1 MNLTKPNQNITFKV
15 GATNMQLQRAI
26 EAALPAA
33 TEQMKD
39 KAKEF
44 KGSTEK
50 ETCYNIFNFLMTKI
64 HYKVDGDNQKIKLPS
79 AFLREKEGDCK
90 SYSLFTAS
98 ILANLKIPFSFT
110 YASYNPTDSTP
121 EHIYVTTKKGCI
133 IDAVYKKFDSEKKAT
148 YKFQKP
154 MNISYIS
161 GVKKHQSISNNNS
174 NKTYYIEY
182 LNKNK
187 GFKKDKIEF
196 DNYEKALKWGKS
208 KLDNFQMDM
217 IKVEFNKIGN
227 ITMNNINDQKFHLP
241 NSLGKSHSPSIGAL
255 SSNMGGIGRTGY
267 DWAKAVGIDK
277 YYEQYKWEFKF
288 YNPVLGGQRSVLQ
301 TVLSKN
307 GGGLSNYLW
316 SISPFNDT
324 DKEDTTKKALYFGEL
339 EMVLKALM
347 KKYKVEDEKMAYN
360 PSPAGTFISKDSFK
374 PVSTYNGPLT
384 VKYVPSNNATVFTPE
399 IQYAKQY
406 YDASAVKA
414 NNFTRELEAA
424 KLQIY
429 AKYPYIISRKST
441 PQMHEAYR
449 KLETWYFWEMGGSP
463 DDLNIAVREGNT
475 KTPTGA
481 SFNLW
486 IRQKL
491 EGKNPSIGL
500 GLQASI
506 SAVFGFKYN
515 PDTNQI
521 IDPATNKSINGA
533 ANGVGALAEISA
545 LILKILA
552 WIAGFGKIMGG
563 IIAAL
568 LIVAVTLIAIIII
581 APDFTRDVLGIKS
594 NGQQGTETVDD
605 AIIQKRLLD
614 EQNSF
619 GFEGMLIP
627 VGVVAAFLILSK

>member
-1 MNLTKPNQNITFKV
+1 MNLAKPNQNITFKV

-90 SYSLFTAS
+90 SYSLFTAA

-133 IDAVYKKFDSEKKAT
+133 IDAVYKKFDLEKKAT

-161 GVKKHQSISNNNS
+161 GI
-174 NKTYYIEY
+174 KTHS
-182 LNKNK
+182 
-187 GFKKDKIEF
+187 
-196 DNYEKALKWGKS
+196 EKYQ
-208 KLDNFQMDM
+208 N
-217 IKVEFNKIGN
+217 
-227 ITMNNINDQKFHLP
+227 NDQKFHLP

-277 YYEQYKWEFKF
+277 YYSETKYYLKNLNPILGAGRVALQYC
-288 YNPVLGGQRSVLQ
+288 
-301 TVLSKN
+301 LSKN

-324 DKEDTTKKALYFGEL
+324 DKEDTTKKALYFGEV
-339 EMVLKALM
+339 EIATKALM
-347 KKYKVEDEKMAYN
+347 KKYKVEDEKSAYN
-360 PSPAGTFISKDSFK
+360 PSPAGTVISTNSFK
-374 PVSTYNGPLT
+374 PSYIYNGPLT
-384 VKYVPSNNATVFTPE
+384 VQYIPSNNATVFTPE
-399 IQYAKQY
+399 IQYAKQF
-406 YDASAVKA
+406 YDAAASKA
-414 NNFTRELEAA
+414 TNYTKELELA
-424 KLQIY
+424 KLKIY

-449 KLETWYFWEMGGSP
+449 KLETWYFWDQGGSP
-463 DDLNIAVREGNT
+463 DDLNDAIKQGNS

-481 SFNLW
+481 SFNFY
-486 IRQKL
+486 IRQYL
-491 EGKNPSIGL
+491 AGKKPSVGKGI
-500 GLQASI
+500 QASV
-506 SAVFGFKYN
+506 SALFGLKYN
-515 PDTNQI
+515 PETKQV
-521 IDPATNKSINGA
+521 IDPANNKVIGGTGKIAGPEAIITMVLVWISKFPLWMQVILGILL
-533 ANGVGALAEISA
+533 ALAA
-545 LILKILA
+545 ILLA
-552 WIAGFGKIMGG
+552 F
-563 IIAAL
+563 
-568 LIVAVTLIAIIII
+568 VLIA
-581 APDFTRDVLGIKS
+581 PEFTRDVLGIQS
-594 NGQQGTETVDD
+594 NGQQGIQTVDD
-605 AIIQKRLLD
+605 AIIQKNIMD

-619 GFEGMLIP
+619 SFEGMLIP
-627 VGVVAAFLILSK
+627 AGVVAAFLILSK

>member
-1 MNLTKPNQNITFKV
+1 MNLAKPNQNISFKV

-161 GVKKHQSISNNNS
+161 GI
-174 NKTYYIEY
+174 KTHSE
-182 LNKNK
+182 K
-187 GFKKDKIEF
+187 
-196 DNYEKALKWGKS
+196 YE
-208 KLDNFQMDM
+208 N
-217 IKVEFNKIGN
+217 
-227 ITMNNINDQKFHLP
+227 NDQKFHLP
-241 NSLGKSHSPSIGAL
+241 KSLGKSHSPSIGVL

-277 YYEQYKWEFKF
+277 YYSETKYYLKNLNPILGAGRVALQYC
-288 YNPVLGGQRSVLQ
+288 
-301 TVLSKN
+301 LSKN

-324 DKEDTTKKALYFGEL
+324 DREDTTKKALYFGEV
-339 EMVLKALM
+339 EMATKALM
-347 KKYKVEDEKMAYN
+347 KKYKVEDEKSVYN
-360 PSPAGTFISKDSFK
+360 PSPAGTVISTNSFK
-374 PVSTYNGPLT
+374 PSYIYNGPLT
-384 VKYVPSNNATVFTPE
+384 VQYIPSKNATVFTPE
-399 IQYAKQY
+399 IQYAKQF
-406 YDASAVKA
+406 YDAAASKA
-414 NNFTRELEAA
+414 TNYTKELELA

-449 KLETWYFWEMGGSP
+449 KLETWYFWDQGGSP

-481 SFNLW
+481 SFNFW
-486 IRQKL
+486 IRQYL
-491 EGKNPSIGL
+491 AGKNPSTGKGI
-500 GLQASI
+500 QASV
-506 SAVFGFKYN
+506 SALFGLKYN
-515 PDTNQI
+515 PDTKQI
-521 IDPATNKSINGA
+521 IDPANNKVINGT
-533 ANGVGALAEISA
+533 
-545 LILKILA
+545 
-552 WIAGFGKIMGG
+552 GKIGG
-563 IIAAL
+563 AESIITIVIKWISGFPKYMQVILGVL
-568 LIVAVTLIAIIII
+568 LTLAGILLAFVVI
-581 APDFTRDVLGIKS
+581 APDFTRDVLGLKS
-594 NGQQGTETVDD
+594 NGQTGITTVDD
-605 AIIQKRLLD
+605 EIIQRGLLE

-627 VGVVAAFLILSK
+627 AGVAAAFLILSK

>member
-1 MNLTKPNQNITFKV
+1 MNLSKPNQNITFKV

-161 GVKKHQSISNNNS
+161 GI
-174 NKTYYIEY
+174 KTHSE
-182 LNKNK
+182 K
-187 GFKKDKIEF
+187 
-196 DNYEKALKWGKS
+196 YETQEEKY
-208 KLDNFQMDM
+208 
-217 IKVEFNKIGN
+217 
-227 ITMNNINDQKFHLP
+227 HLP
-241 NSLGKSHSPSIGAL
+241 KSLGKSHSPSIGAL

-277 YYEQYKWEFKF
+277 YYTEYKWWYKNL
-288 YNPVLGGQRSVLQ
+288 NPVLAAERSVLQ

-324 DKEDTTKKALYFGEL
+324 DREDTTKKALYFGEV
-339 EMVLKALM
+339 EIITKALM
-347 KKYKVEDEKMAYN
+347 KKYKVEDEKSAYN
-360 PSPAGTFISKDSFK
+360 PSPAGTVISTNSFK
-374 PVSTYNGPLT
+374 PSNIYNGPLT

-399 IQYAKQY
+399 IQYAKQF
-406 YDASAVKA
+406 YDAAASKA
-414 NNFTRELEAA
+414 NNYTKELELA

-481 SFNLW
+481 SFNFW

-491 EGKNPSIGL
+491 AGKNPSIGL
-500 GLQASI
+500 GIQASI

-515 PDTNQI
+515 PETKQI
-521 IDPATNKSINGA
+521 IDPANNKVINGTNNGMGLA
-533 ANGVGALAEISA
+533 AELSA

-552 WIAGFGKIMGG
+552 WIAGFGKLMGG
-563 IIAAL
+563 IIAIL
-568 LIVAVTLIAIIII
+568 LILASTLIALIIID
-581 APDFTRDVLGIKS
+581 PQFVRDTFGIKGSS
-594 NGQQGTETVDD
+594 NGQQGTTTVDD
-605 AIIQKRLLD
+605 AEIEKKIK
-614 EQNSF
+614 EEEGFSF
-619 GFEGMLIP
+619 ESMLIP

>member
-1 MNLTKPNQNITFKV
+1 MNLAKPNQNITFKV

-50 ETCYNIFNFLMTKI
+50 QTCYNIFNFLITKI

-133 IDAVYKKFDSEKKAT
+133 IDAVYKKFDAEKKAT

-161 GVKKHQSISNNNS
+161 GIKRHSEK
-174 NKTYYIEY
+174 
-182 LNKNK
+182 
-187 GFKKDKIEF
+187 
-196 DNYEKALKWGKS
+196 YETKEEKY
-208 KLDNFQMDM
+208 
-217 IKVEFNKIGN
+217 
-227 ITMNNINDQKFHLP
+227 HLP
-241 NSLGKSHSPSIGAL
+241 KSLGKSYSPSIGAL

-277 YYEQYKWEFKF
+277 YYSETKYYLKNL
-288 YNPVLGGQRSVLQ
+288 NPVLAAERSVLQ

-316 SISPFNDT
+316 SISPFNDS
-324 DKEDTTKKALYFGEL
+324 DREDTTKKALYFGEV
-339 EMVLKALM
+339 EMVLKSLI
-347 KKYKVEDEKMAYN
+347 KKYNVQDEKVAYN
-360 PSPAGTFISKDSFK
+360 PAPAGAFISKESFK
-374 PVSTYNGPLT
+374 ASSSYNGPLT

-399 IQYAKQY
+399 IQYGKQFF
-406 YDASAVKA
+406 DAAASKA
-414 NNFTRELEAA
+414 NNFTKELEAA
-424 KLQIY
+424 KIQIY

-441 PQMHEAYR
+441 PKMHEAYR

-463 DDLNIAVREGNT
+463 DDLNDAVKEGNT

-481 SFNLW
+481 SFNLY
-486 IRQKL
+486 IRQRL

-500 GLQASI
+500 GIQASV

-515 PDTNQI
+515 PDTKQI
-521 IDPATNKSINGA
+521 IDPATNKAINGTS
-533 ANGVGALAEISA
+533 NGVGALAEISA

-563 IIAAL
+563 IIACL
-568 LIVAVTLIAIIII
+568 LIIAVTLIAMIII
-581 APDFTRDVLGIKS
+581 APDFTRDLFGIKGS
-594 NGQQGTETVDD
+594 NGQNGMPTVDD
-605 AIIQKRLLD
+605 QEIQRRLLQ
-614 EQNSF
+614 EQNTS

>member
-1 MNLTKPNQNITFKV
+1 MNLSKPNQNITFKV

-90 SYSLFTAS
+90 SYSLFTAA

-161 GVKKHQSISNNNS
+161 GI
-174 NKTYYIEY
+174 KTHSE
-182 LNKNK
+182 K
-187 GFKKDKIEF
+187 
-196 DNYEKALKWGKS
+196 YE
-208 KLDNFQMDM
+208 N
-217 IKVEFNKIGN
+217 
-227 ITMNNINDQKFHLP
+227 NDQKFHLP

-255 SSNMGGIGRTGY
+255 SSNMGGIGRSGY

-277 YYEQYKWEFKF
+277 YYTEYKWWAK
-288 YNPVLGGQRSVLQ
+288 YLNPILNGERLALQ
-301 TVLSKN
+301 YCLSKN

-324 DKEDTTKKALYFGEL
+324 DKEDTTKKALYFGEV
-339 EMVLKALM
+339 EIATKALM
-347 KKYKVEDEKMAYN
+347 KKYKVEDEKSAYN
-360 PSPAGTFISKDSFK
+360 PSPAGTVISTNSFK
-374 PVSTYNGPLT
+374 PSYIYNGPLT
-384 VKYVPSNNATVFTPE
+384 VKYIPSNNATVFTPE
-399 IQYAKQY
+399 IQYAKQF
-406 YDASAVKA
+406 YDAAASKA
-414 NNFTRELEAA
+414 TNYTKELELA
-424 KLQIY
+424 KLKIY

-449 KLETWYFWEMGGSP
+449 KIETWYFWELGGSP
-463 DDLNIAVREGNT
+463 DDLNDAVKQGNS

-481 SFNLW
+481 SFNFW
-486 IRQKL
+486 IREKL
-491 EGKNPSIGL
+491 AGRNPSIGK
-500 GLQASI
+500 GIQASV
-506 SAVFGFKYN
+506 SALFGLKYN
-515 PDTNQI
+515 PETRQI
-521 IDPATNKSINGA
+521 IDPATNKVINGT
-533 ANGVGALAEISA
+533 N
-545 LILKILA
+545 KIGGIESIIATVIA
-552 WIAGFGKIMGG
+552 WIASFGPIMGKILG
-563 IIAAL
+563 
-568 LIVAVTLIAIIII
+568 TLIILAGILLAFVLI
-581 APDFTRDVLGIKS
+581 APDFTRDALGVKGS
-594 NGQQGTETVDD
+594 NGQDGQTTVDD
-605 AIIQKRLLD
+605 EEIEKKIK
-614 EQNSF
+614 EQEGFSF
-619 GFEGMLIP
+619 ESMLIP
-627 VGVVAAFLILSK
+627 VGAVAAFLILSK

>member
-1 MNLTKPNQNITFKV
+1 MNLAKPNQNITFKV

-90 SYSLFTAS
+90 SYSLFTAA

-133 IDAVYKKFDSEKKAT
+133 IDAVYKKFDLEKKAT

-161 GVKKHQSISNNNS
+161 GI
-174 NKTYYIEY
+174 KTHS
-182 LNKNK
+182 
-187 GFKKDKIEF
+187 
-196 DNYEKALKWGKS
+196 EKYQ
-208 KLDNFQMDM
+208 N
-217 IKVEFNKIGN
+217 
-227 ITMNNINDQKFHLP
+227 NDQKFHLP

-277 YYEQYKWEFKF
+277 YYSETKYYLKNLNPILGAGRVALQYC
-288 YNPVLGGQRSVLQ
+288 
-301 TVLSKN
+301 LSKN

-324 DKEDTTKKALYFGEL
+324 DKEDTTKKALYFGEV
-339 EMVLKALM
+339 EIATKALM
-347 KKYKVEDEKMAYN
+347 KKYKVEDEKSAYN
-360 PSPAGTFISKDSFK
+360 PSPAGTVISTNSFK
-374 PVSTYNGPLT
+374 PSYIYNGPLT
-384 VKYVPSNNATVFTPE
+384 VQYIPSNNATVFTPE
-399 IQYAKQY
+399 IQYAKQF
-406 YDASAVKA
+406 YDAAASKA
-414 NNFTRELEAA
+414 TNYTKELELA
-424 KLQIY
+424 KLKIY

-449 KLETWYFWEMGGSP
+449 KLETWYFWDQGGSP
-463 DDLNIAVREGNT
+463 DDLNDAIKQGNS

-481 SFNLW
+481 SFNFY
-486 IRQKL
+486 IRQYL
-491 EGKNPSIGL
+491 AGKKPSVGKGI
-500 GLQASI
+500 QASV
-506 SAVFGFKYN
+506 SALFGLKYN
-515 PDTNQI
+515 PETKQV
-521 IDPATNKSINGA
+521 IDPANNKVIGGTGKIAGPEAIITMVLVWISKFPLWMQVILGILL
-533 ANGVGALAEISA
+533 ALAA
-545 LILKILA
+545 ILLA
-552 WIAGFGKIMGG
+552 F
-563 IIAAL
+563 
-568 LIVAVTLIAIIII
+568 VLIA
-581 APDFTRDVLGIKS
+581 PEFTRDVLGIQS
-594 NGQQGTETVDD
+594 NGQQGIQTVDD
-605 AIIQKRLLD
+605 AIIQKNIMD

-627 VGVVAAFLILSK
+627 AGVVAAFLILSK

>member
-90 SYSLFTAS
+90 SYSLFTAA

-161 GVKKHQSISNNNS
+161 GI
-174 NKTYYIEY
+174 KTHS
-182 LNKNK
+182 
-187 GFKKDKIEF
+187 
-196 DNYEKALKWGKS
+196 EKYQ
-208 KLDNFQMDM
+208 N
-217 IKVEFNKIGN
+217 
-227 ITMNNINDQKFHLP
+227 NDQKFHLP

-277 YYEQYKWEFKF
+277 YYTEYKWWAK
-288 YNPVLGGQRSVLQ
+288 YLNPILNAERQALQ
-301 TVLSKN
+301 YCLSKN

-324 DKEDTTKKALYFGEL
+324 DKEDTTKKALYFGEV
-339 EMVLKALM
+339 EMATKALM
-347 KKYKVEDEKMAYN
+347 KKYKVEDEKSAYN
-360 PSPAGTFISKDSFK
+360 PSPAGTVISTNSFK
-374 PVSTYNGPLT
+374 PSYIYNGPLT
-384 VKYVPSNNATVFTPE
+384 VKYIPSNNATVFTPE
-399 IQYAKQY
+399 IQYAKQF
-406 YDASAVKA
+406 YDAAASKA
-414 NNFTRELEAA
+414 TNYTKELELA

-449 KLETWYFWEMGGSP
+449 KIETYYFWELGGSP
-463 DDLNIAVREGNT
+463 DDLNDAVKQGNS

-481 SFNLW
+481 SFNFW

-491 EGKNPSIGL
+491 AGKNPSIGK
-500 GLQASI
+500 GIQASV
-506 SAVFGFKYN
+506 SALFGFKYN
-515 PDTNQI
+515 PETRQV
-521 IDPATNKSINGA
+521 IDPANNKVINGTNKIGGIESIIA
-533 ANGVGALAEISA
+533 TVI
-545 LILKILA
+545 A
-552 WIAGFGKIMGG
+552 WIASFGPIMGKILG
-563 IIAAL
+563 
-568 LIVAVTLIAIIII
+568 TLIILAGILLAFVLI
-581 APDFTRDVLGIKS
+581 APDFTRDALGVKGS
-594 NGQQGTETVDD
+594 NGQDGQTTVDD
-605 AIIQKRLLD
+605 EFIQKGIMD

-619 GFEGMLIP
+619 SFEGMLIP
-627 VGVVAAFLILSK
+627 AGVVAAFLILSK

>member
-50 ETCYNIFNFLMTKI
+50 QTCYNIFNFLMTKI

-133 IDAVYKKFDSEKKAT
+133 IDAVYKKFDAEKKAT

-161 GVKKHQSISNNNS
+161 GIKRHSEK
-174 NKTYYIEY
+174 
-182 LNKNK
+182 
-187 GFKKDKIEF
+187 
-196 DNYEKALKWGKS
+196 YETKEEKY
-208 KLDNFQMDM
+208 
-217 IKVEFNKIGN
+217 
-227 ITMNNINDQKFHLP
+227 HLP
-241 NSLGKSHSPSIGAL
+241 KSLGKSYSPSIGAL

-277 YYEQYKWEFKF
+277 YYSETKYYLKNL
-288 YNPVLGGQRSVLQ
+288 NPVLGAERSALQ

-316 SISPFNDT
+316 SISPFNDS
-324 DKEDTTKKALYFGEL
+324 DREDTTKKALYFGEV
-339 EMVLKALM
+339 EMVLKALI
-347 KKYKVEDEKMAYN
+347 KKYNVQDEKVAYN
-360 PSPAGTFISKDSFK
+360 PSPAGTVISANSFK
-374 PVSTYNGPLT
+374 PTISYNGPLT

-399 IQYAKQY
+399 IEYAKQF
-406 YDASAVKA
+406 YDAKAAKA
-414 NNFTRELEAA
+414 NNYTKELEAA
-424 KLQIY
+424 KIKIY

-449 KLETWYFWEMGGSP
+449 KLETWYFWELGGSP
-463 DDLNIAVREGNT
+463 DDFNDAVKQGNS
-475 KTPTGA
+475 KTPTGS
-481 SFNLW
+481 SFNWW
-486 IRQKL
+486 IREKL
-491 EGKNPSIGL
+491 AGKNPSIGK
-500 GLQASI
+500 GIQASI

-515 PDTNQI
+515 PDTRQI
-521 IDPATNKSINGA
+521 IDPATNKAINGT
-533 ANGVGALAEISA
+533 GKISGIETMIA
-545 LILKILA
+545 TIIA
-552 WIAGFGKIMGG
+552 WIAGFGPIMSKIIGT
-563 IIAAL
+563 L
-568 LIVAVTLIAIIII
+568 LILAGILLAFVVI
-581 APDFTRDVLGIKS
+581 APDFTRDVLGVPRS
-594 NGQQGTETVDD
+594 NGQTGIETPLDPE
-605 AIIQKRLLD
+605 IQRGLLE

>member
-1 MNLTKPNQNITFKV
+1 MNLSKPNQNITFKV

-90 SYSLFTAS
+90 SYSLFTAA

-161 GVKKHQSISNNNS
+161 GI
-174 NKTYYIEY
+174 KTHS
-182 LNKNK
+182 
-187 GFKKDKIEF
+187 
-196 DNYEKALKWGKS
+196 EKYQ
-208 KLDNFQMDM
+208 N
-217 IKVEFNKIGN
+217 
-227 ITMNNINDQKFHLP
+227 NDQKFHLP

-277 YYEQYKWEFKF
+277 YYTEYKWWAK
-288 YNPVLGGQRSVLQ
+288 YLNPILNAERQALQ
-301 TVLSKN
+301 YCLSKN

-324 DKEDTTKKALYFGEL
+324 DKEDTTKKALYFGEV
-339 EMVLKALM
+339 EMATKALM
-347 KKYKVEDEKMAYN
+347 KKYKVEDEKSAYN
-360 PSPAGTFISKDSFK
+360 PSPAGTVISTNSFK
-374 PVSTYNGPLT
+374 PSYIYNGPLT
-384 VKYVPSNNATVFTPE
+384 VKYIPSNNATVFTPE
-399 IQYAKQY
+399 IQYAKQF
-406 YDASAVKA
+406 YDAAASKA
-414 NNFTRELEAA
+414 TNYTKELELA

-449 KLETWYFWEMGGSP
+449 KIETYYFWELGGSP
-463 DDLNIAVREGNT
+463 DDLNDAVKQGNS

-481 SFNLW
+481 SFNFW

-491 EGKNPSIGL
+491 AGKNPSIGK
-500 GLQASI
+500 GIQASV
-506 SAVFGFKYN
+506 SALFGFKYN
-515 PDTNQI
+515 PETRQV
-521 IDPATNKSINGA
+521 IDPANNKVINGTNKIGGIESIIA
-533 ANGVGALAEISA
+533 TVI
-545 LILKILA
+545 A
-552 WIAGFGKIMGG
+552 WIASFGPIMGKILG
-563 IIAAL
+563 
-568 LIVAVTLIAIIII
+568 TLIILAGILLAFVLI
-581 APDFTRDVLGIKS
+581 APDFTRDALGVKGS
-594 NGQQGTETVDD
+594 NGQDGQTTVDD
-605 AIIQKRLLD
+605 EFIQKGIMD

-619 GFEGMLIP
+619 SFEGMLIP
-627 VGVVAAFLILSK
+627 AGVVAAFLILSK

>member
-1 MNLTKPNQNITFKV
+1 MNLAKPNQNISFKV

-133 IDAVYKKFDSEKKAT
+133 IDAVYKKFDAEKKAT

-161 GVKKHQSISNNNS
+161 GVKKKQPTSNNDS
-174 NKTYYIEY
+174 NVNYYIEY

-196 DNYEKALKWGKS
+196 DNYEKALDYGK
-208 KLDNFQMDM
+208 KNLDNFKNDM
-217 IKVEFNKIGN
+217 IKIEFKKIGE
-227 ITMNNINDQKFHLP
+227 ISSYHLP

-277 YYEQYKWEFKF
+277 YYSKEKYYLKNF
-288 YNPVLGGQRSVLQ
+288 NPVLAAERSVLQ

-307 GGGLSNYLW
+307 GGGLSNYLY

-324 DKEDTTKKALYFGEL
+324 DKEDTTKKALYFGEV
-339 EMVLKALM
+339 EMATKALM
-347 KKYKVEDEKMAYN
+347 KKYKVEDEKSAYN
-360 PSPAGTFISKDSFK
+360 PSPAGAFISTNSFK
-374 PVSTYNGPLT
+374 PSNVYNGPLT

-399 IQYAKQY
+399 IQYAKQF
-406 YDASAVKA
+406 YDAAASKA
-414 NNFTRELEAA
+414 NNYTKELEAA
-424 KLQIY
+424 KIQIY

-441 PQMHEAYR
+441 PKMHEAYR

-481 SFNLW
+481 SFNLY
-486 IRQKL
+486 IRQRL

-500 GLQASI
+500 GIQASV

-515 PDTNQI
+515 PDTKQI
-521 IDPATNKSINGA
+521 IDPATNKAINGA

-545 LILKILA
+545 LIVKILL

-563 IIAAL
+563 IIACL
-568 LIVAVTLIAIIII
+568 LIIAATLIAMIII
-581 APDFTRDVLGIKS
+581 APDFTRDLFGIKGS
-594 NGQQGTETVDD
+594 NGQQGTTTVDD
-605 AIIQKRLLD
+605 GIIQRGLLE

-619 GFEGMLIP
+619 GFESMLIP
-627 VGVVAAFLILSK
+627 AGVVAAFLILSK